1 MGGAVALTGNVD
13 RVRTAIANASR
24 STGMDFDYLLGQA
37 QLESGLNPGARA
49 GTSSATGLYQFIDQS
64 WLGIVKQHGAENG
77 LGWASNAITRSGNR
91 WVVSDPQMK
100 SAILNLRNNPEV
112 SATMAAEFASDNQ
125 ASLESSLGRGATGT
139 DLYMAHFLGLAGAKS
154 FLQTMQSNPGASG
167 AAMFPAAA
175 RANRS
180 IFYDAGGNA
189 RSLSDIYQRFA
200 AKLDK
205 GAAKVGATSLAS
217 DALDGSGATAF
228 AKAYGTSAFETAK
241 ANFASLAS
249 VTGLGT
255 GLGDAQV
262 ITGSADTS
270 GSAAA
275 WAKAALMRVN
285 GAQASTGAPTDPANS
300 ASAVNLLRPT
310 PDNARLAYL
319 MLASL
324 GA

>member
-1 MGGAVALTGNVD
+1 MGGVVALTGNVE

-37 QLESGLNPGARA
+37 QLESGLNPAARA

-64 WLGIVKQHGAENG
+64 WLGIIKQHGAENG
-77 LGWASNAITRSGNR
+77 LGWASNAITRAGNR

-100 SAILNLRNNPEV
+100 SAILNLRNNPDV
-112 SATMAAEFASDNQ
+112 SATMAANFASDNQ
-125 ASLESSLGRGATGT
+125 ASLESALGRGATGT
-139 DLYMAHFLGLAGAKS
+139 DLYMAHFLGLSGAKS

-167 AAMFPAAA
+167 AALFPAAA

-241 ANFASLAS
+241 ANFASLAAQ
-249 VTGLGT
+249 TGLGPN
-255 GLGDAQV
+255 AEV
-262 ITGSADTS
+262 ITGSGDTS
-270 GSAAA
+270 RTAAD
-275 WAKAALMRVN
+275 WAKAALARVN
-285 GAQASTGAPTDPANS
+285 GAQAGAATPAAD

>member
-1 MGGAVALTGNVD
+1 MGGIAALTGNID

-37 QLESGLNPGARA
+37 QLESGMNPGARA

-64 WLGIVKQHGAENG
+64 WLGIIKQHGTENG
-77 LGWASNAITRSGNR
+77 LGWASNAITRAGNR

-112 SATMAAEFASDNQ
+112 SATMAANFASDNQ
-125 ASLESSLGRGATGT
+125 ASLESTLGRGATGT
-139 DLYMAHFLGLAGAKS
+139 DLYMAHFLGLGGAKA
-154 FLQTMQSNPGASG
+154 FLQTMQGNPGASG

-228 AKAYGTSAFETAK
+228 ATTYGTSAFETAR
-241 ANFASLAS
+241 ANFASLATS
-249 VTGLGT
+249 TGLGANPNGAEVIPGT
-255 GLGDAQV
+255 GD
-262 ITGSADTS
+262 TGRTAAD
-270 GSAAA
+270 
-275 WAKAALMRVN
+275 WAKAALARVN
-285 GAQASTGAPTDPANS
+285 GGQSAATPPAD

>member
-1 MGGAVALTGNVD
+1 MGGVVALTGNVD

-37 QLESGLNPGARA
+37 QLESGLNPAARA

-91 WVVSDPQMK
+91 WVVNDPQMK
-100 SAILNLRNNPEV
+100 SAILGLRNNPEV
-112 SATMAAEFASDNQ
+112 SATMAANFASDNQ
-125 ASLESSLGRGATGT
+125 ASLESTLGRGATGT
-139 DLYMAHFLGLAGAKS
+139 DLYMAHFLGLGGAKS

-189 RSLSDIYQRFA
+189 RSLGDIYQRFA

-285 GAQASTGAPTDPANS
+285 GAQSAANPATPANS

>member
-1 MGGAVALTGNVD
+1 MGGVVALTGNVD

-37 QLESGLNPGARA
+37 QLESGLNPAARA

-64 WLGIVKQHGAENG
+64 WLGIIKQHGTENG

-91 WVVSDPQMK
+91 WVVNDPQMK

-112 SATMAAEFASDNQ
+112 SATMAANFASDNQ

-139 DLYMAHFLGLAGAKS
+139 DLYMAHFLGLGGAKS

-167 AAMFPAAA
+167 ATMFPAAA

-249 VTGLGT
+249 VTGLG
-255 GLGDAQV
+255 DAQV
-262 ITGSADTS
+262 IPGSADTS

-285 GAQASTGAPTDPANS
+285 GAQSAANPANSATPANS

>member
-1 MGGAVALTGNVD
+1 MGGVVALTGNVE

-37 QLESGLNPGARA
+37 QLESGLNPAARA

-64 WLGIVKQHGAENG
+64 WLGIIKQHGAENG
-77 LGWASNAITRSGNR
+77 LGWASNAITRAGNR

-100 SAILNLRNNPEV
+100 SAILNLRNNPDV
-112 SATMAAEFASDNQ
+112 SATMAANFASDNQ
-125 ASLESSLGRGATGT
+125 ASLESALGRGATGT
-139 DLYMAHFLGLAGAKS
+139 DLYMAHFLGLGGAKS
-154 FLQTMQSNPGASG
+154 FLRTMQSNPGASG

-180 IFYDAGGNA
+180 IFFDANGNA
-189 RSLSDIYQRFA
+189 RSLGDIYQRFA

-217 DALDGSGATAF
+217 DALDGKGATAF
-228 AKAYGTSAFETAK
+228 ATTYGTSAFETAK
-241 ANFASLAS
+241 ANFASLAAS
-249 VTGLGT
+249 TGLAGAEVIPGNGDT
-255 GLGDAQV
+255 GRTA
-262 ITGSADTS
+262 AD
-270 GSAAA
+270 
-275 WAKAALMRVN
+275 WAKAALARVN
-285 GAQASTGAPTDPANS
+285 AGQPGAATPPAD

>member
-1 MGGAVALTGNVD
+1 MGGVVALTGNVD

-64 WLGIVKQHGAENG
+64 WLGIVKQHGAQNG

-112 SATMAAEFASDNQ
+112 SATMAANFASDNQ

-189 RSLSDIYQRFA
+189 RSLGDIYQRFA

-228 AKAYGTSAFETAK
+228 AKAYGTSAFETAR
-241 ANFASLAS
+241 ANFASLAAQ
-249 VTGLGT
+249 TGLAANIGGAEVIPGSGDT
-255 GLGDAQV
+255 GRTA
-262 ITGSADTS
+262 AD
-270 GSAAA
+270 
-275 WAKAALMRVN
+275 WAKAALARVN
-285 GAQASTGAPTDPANS
+285 GAQATAATPPAD

>member
-1 MGGAVALTGNVD
+1 MGGVVALTGNVD

-189 RSLSDIYQRFA
+189 RSLGDIYQRFA

-228 AKAYGTSAFETAK
+228 AKTYGTSAFETAR
-241 ANFASLAS
+241 ANFASLAAQ
-249 VTGLGT
+249 TGLGPN
-255 GLGDAQV
+255 AEV
-262 ITGSADTS
+262 ITGSGDTS
-270 GSAAA
+270 RTAAD
-275 WAKAALMRVN
+275 WAKAALARVN
-285 GAQASTGAPTDPANS
+285 TGQAAGALAPVANTGS
-300 ASAVNLLRPT
+300 VNLLRPT

>member
-1 MGGAVALTGNVD
+1 
-13 RVRTAIANASR
+13 
-24 STGMDFDYLLGQA
+24 MDFDYLLGQA
-37 QLESGLNPGARA
+37 QLESGLNPAARA

-77 LGWASNAITRSGNR
+77 LGWAANAITRSGNR

-112 SATMAAEFASDNQ
+112 SATMAANFASDNQ
-125 ASLESSLGRGATGT
+125 ASLENALGRGATGT
-139 DLYMAHFLGLAGAKS
+139 DLYMAHFLGLGGAKA
-154 FLQTMQSNPGASG
+154 FLRTMQTNPGASG

-180 IFYDAGGNA
+180 IFYDASGNA

-228 AKAYGTSAFETAK
+228 AKTYGTSAFETAK
-241 ANFASLAS
+241 ANFASLAAQ
-249 VTGLGT
+249 TGLGPN
-255 GLGDAQV
+255 AEV
-262 ITGSADTS
+262 ITGSGDTNRTAAD
-270 GSAAA
+270 
-275 WAKAALMRVN
+275 WAKAALARVN
-285 GAQASTGAPTDPANS
+285 TGQAAGALAPVANTGS
-300 ASAVNLLRPT
+300 VNLLRPT